1 MLLREILR
9 CYQQD
14 LGYSVDDLAQ
24 LLAADREDL
33 LVWYQI
39 ATEQQATMKG
49 LRIVKERFSP

>member
-39 ATEQQATMKG
+39 ATEQPETMKR
-49 LRIVKERFSP
+49 LRLVK